1 MADATIPG
9 FHKRVAR
16 GEIFF
21 NNMSRSQRDYSV
33 SGSGYYIRDH
43 KNVICGS
50 NPSKRAE
57 WMTDGTPMV
66 DICPVEVIDGSNAPI
81 IYGVLDPADLRR
93 AEIEASTGLL
103 NKRGR
108 GDSNLYET
116 LAEAEKTI
124 GMFRSPL
131 GRLTGWLNHVS
142 SLSQKGQG
150 SRAVVKTAA
159 DLWLTYRFGI
169 RPIVGDIN
177 NIMSALRKTVRS
189 ERKTSREKLRLYGE
203 NSQSFVTSY
212 GATNLSWT
220 RRSTEEVIIRAMS
233 LDEIDSTFWDDFGL
247 SPKGLMTL
255 PWELVSC
262 SWVYDYFLNIGDY
275 LGALAPAVGWKQLG
289 SCLTAK
295 RTLQNINSMSSF
307 VLKDPTT
314 YTILGMPSGTVSVTE
329 VTKKRRP
336 LDTPQVVVRS
346 DFRFDSAT
354 RMANLFALAAQRFG
368 KVLGVTGAMSAPRRH

>member
-1 MADATIPG
+1 
-9 FHKRVAR
+9 
-16 GEIFF
+16 
-21 NNMSRSQRDYSV
+21 
-33 SGSGYYIRDH
+33 
-43 KNVICGS
+43 
-50 NPSKRAE
+50 
-57 WMTDGTPMV
+57 
-66 DICPVEVIDGSNAPI
+66 
-81 IYGVLDPADLRR
+81 
-93 AEIEASTGLL
+93 
-103 NKRGR
+103 
-108 GDSNLYET
+108 
-116 LAEAEKTI
+116 
-124 GMFRSPL
+124 MFRSPL